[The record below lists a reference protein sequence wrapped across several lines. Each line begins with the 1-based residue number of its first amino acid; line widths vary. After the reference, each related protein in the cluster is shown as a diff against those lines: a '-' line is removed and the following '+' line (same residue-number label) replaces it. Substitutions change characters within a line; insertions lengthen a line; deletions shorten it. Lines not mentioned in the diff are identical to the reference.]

1 MTAQDIVF
9 LAAYPFCDA
18 VGQVQFSPDGRWI
31 VSASFDKSVKLW
43 DGLKGTFVASFRGHV
58 RPVYQV
64 SWSADSRLVVSGSS
78 DSTLKVHPVPPHLQS
93 VLLTVS
99 FNSLGCLSTAPCG
112 LSVSA
117 LTAP

>member
-1 MTAQDIVF
+1 M
-9 LAAYPFCDA
+9 
-18 VGQVQFSPDGRWI
+18 QFSPDGRWI

-78 DSTLKVHPVPPHLQS
+78 DSTLKVDTSS
-93 VLLTVS
+93 VMPAKVLVAELWEKLVARSCTLCVL
-99 FNSLGCLSTAPCG
+99 N
-112 LSVSA
+112 
-117 LTAP
+117 